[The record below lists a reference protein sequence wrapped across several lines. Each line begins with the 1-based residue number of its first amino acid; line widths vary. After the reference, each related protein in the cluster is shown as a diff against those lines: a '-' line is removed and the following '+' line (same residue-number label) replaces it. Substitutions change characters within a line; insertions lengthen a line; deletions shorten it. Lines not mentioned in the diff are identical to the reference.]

1 MRVIEIKLKDK
12 REFRV
17 NISDNQNISKLL
29 QGLEV
34 DSWNITCYGV
44 FDLTT
49 FNKHKKQIK
58 QLNENIKIDKK
69 D

>member
-29 QGLEV
+29 EGLEV
-34 DSWNITCYGV
+34 DFGI
-44 FDLTT
+44 
-49 FNKHKKQIK
+49 
-58 QLNENIKIDKK
+58 
-69 D
+69 